1 MCTANV
7 GQPALTS
14 TSVCSF
20 VLCALQI
27 LPQPGSNAAAAGVAA
42 QQDNQDY
49 VVAEF
54 REPTGKR
61 RFKLPGATGAAA
73 AASGHHHAIDA
84 ESAPADSAA
93 IATNATEQG
102 GRRKLQQGTIVQDV
116 LIVYT
121 QAAANKAGGEAAIKA
136 AARDTVA
143 RTNKAYL
150 DTGLNLRQNLL
161 DARLVSH
168 LQIERRYNSLWKRYD
183 TVSRG
188 TCKRPMAY
196 SANHTQCA

>member
-1 MCTANV
+1 
-7 GQPALTS
+7 
-14 TSVCSF
+14 
-20 VLCALQI
+20 
-27 LPQPGSNAAAAGVAA
+27 LP

-61 RFKLPGATGAAA
+61 RFKLPPGAVGAAA
-73 AASGHHHAIDA
+73 AASGPQHDAAIIA

-93 IATNATEQG
+93 IATNSTEQG

-168 LQIERRYNSLWKRYD
+168 LQI
-183 TVSRG
+183 
-188 TCKRPMAY
+188 
-196 SANHTQCA
+196 